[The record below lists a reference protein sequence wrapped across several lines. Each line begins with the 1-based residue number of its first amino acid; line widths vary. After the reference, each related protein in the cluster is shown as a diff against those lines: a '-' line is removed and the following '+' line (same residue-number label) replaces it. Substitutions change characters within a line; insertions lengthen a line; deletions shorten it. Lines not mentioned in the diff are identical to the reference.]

1 MFNKIFPK
9 IHAEGYK
16 FLVIAGIITII
27 FYIFSNFLALIG
39 LLLTVWVYYFFRDPE
54 RVIINDDNYLVSPA
68 DGEVIKVEEVNG
80 PKELGL
86 ENKNFKKISIFMNV
100 FDCHVNRIPCSGKI
114 EEILYKPGKFL
125 NASLDKASEDN
136 ERNYYKIKDQ
146 HGNDIIVVQI
156 AGLVARRIV
165 CESNKDQDLKQGD
178 RIGMIRFGSRAD
190 VYYENYEP
198 LVKIGQTA
206 IAGETLLAKKIME
219 PQKKNFKIVSDK
231 KNARVILPNMLTLIG
246 VCIGLT
252 SIRFAL
258 DGRFEFAIIAII
270 FAALI
275 DGLDGRIARLIKGT
289 SKVGKELDSLTDMIS
304 FGVAP
309 AFIMYF
315 WKLNTLGRFGWL
327 LCLVYVICVALRLA
341 RFNVNSNQESSWRD
355 NFFEGVP
362 SPAGAILVLTPLIF
376 SLSGFDM
383 IQLNYDLIVPTF
395 FVVISFL
402 LISKFP
408 SYSFKKIVIP
418 RRTTIFLLFGIVLFF
433 GLLLIYTFNVI
444 TISAIIYLL
453 LLPISFFHY
462 QKIKKHHENDR
473 IQDDDDLEDVL

>member
-1 MFNKIFPK
+1 MEQPK
-9 IHAEGYK
+9 
-16 FLVIAGIITII
+16 
-27 FYIFSNFLALIG
+27 S
-39 LLLTVWVYYFFRDPE
+39 
-54 RVIINDDNYLVSPA
+54 
-68 DGEVIKVEEVNG
+68 
-80 PKELGL
+80 
-86 ENKNFKKISIFMNV
+86 
-100 FDCHVNRIPCSGKI
+100 
-114 EEILYKPGKFL
+114 
-125 NASLDKASEDN
+125 
-136 ERNYYKIKDQ
+136 
-146 HGNDIIVVQI
+146 
-156 AGLVARRIV
+156 
-165 CESNKDQDLKQGD
+165 
-178 RIGMIRFGSRAD
+178 
-190 VYYENYEP
+190 
-198 LVKIGQTA
+198 
-206 IAGETLLAKKIME
+206 
-219 PQKKNFKIVSDK
+219 NFKIVTDK
-231 KNARVILPNMLTLIG
+231 KNARMILPNMLTLIG

-258 DGRFEFAIIAII
+258 DGRFEFAIIAIM

-315 WKLNTLGRFGWL
+315 WKLNTLERFGWL

-341 RFNVNSNQESSWRD
+341 RFNINSNQEPSWKD

-362 SPAGAILVLTPLIF
+362 SPAGAILVLTPLII
-376 SLSGFDM
+376 SLSGFDY
-383 IQLNYDLIVPTF
+383 IQLNYDVIVPIF

-444 TISAIIYLL
+444 AISTVIYVF
-453 LLPISFFHY
+453 LLPISYLHF
-462 QKIKKHHENDR
+462 QKIKKQHENDK
-473 IQDDDDLEDVL
+473 IQDDDELEDEL

>member
-1 MFNKIFPK
+1 
-9 IHAEGYK
+9 
-16 FLVIAGIITII
+16 
-27 FYIFSNFLALIG
+27 
-39 LLLTVWVYYFFRDPE
+39 
-54 RVIINDDNYLVSPA
+54 
-68 DGEVIKVEEVNG
+68 
-80 PKELGL
+80 
-86 ENKNFKKISIFMNV
+86 
-100 FDCHVNRIPCSGKI
+100 
-114 EEILYKPGKFL
+114 
-125 NASLDKASEDN
+125 
-136 ERNYYKIKDQ
+136 
-146 HGNDIIVVQI
+146 
-156 AGLVARRIV
+156 
-165 CESNKDQDLKQGD
+165 
-178 RIGMIRFGSRAD
+178 
-190 VYYENYEP
+190 
-198 LVKIGQTA
+198 
-206 IAGETLLAKKIME
+206 ME
-219 PQKKNFKIVSDK
+219 PKRNNLKVVTDK

-258 DGRFEFAIIAII
+258 DERFELAVIAII

-341 RFNVNSNQESSWRD
+341 RFNINSSQQPSWKD

-362 SPAGAILVLTPLIF
+362 SPAGGILVLTPLII
-376 SLSGFDM
+376 SLSGFDLYT
-383 IQLNYDLIVPTF
+383 LNYNVIVPVF
-395 FVVISFL
+395 FITTSFL

-408 SYSFKKIVIP
+408 TYSFKKIVIP
-418 RRTTIFLLFGIVLFF
+418 RKTTIFLLFSIVLFF

-444 TISAIIYLL
+444 AVSAVIYLL

-462 QKIKKHHENDR
+462 QKIKKQHENDR
-473 IQDDDDLEDVL
+473 IQDDDDDLEDVL